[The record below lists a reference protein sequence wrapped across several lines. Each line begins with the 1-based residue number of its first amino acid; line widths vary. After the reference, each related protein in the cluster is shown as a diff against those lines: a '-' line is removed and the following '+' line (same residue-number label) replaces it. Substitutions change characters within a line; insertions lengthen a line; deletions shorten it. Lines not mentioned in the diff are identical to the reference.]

1 MRPNGKSRETCSFF
15 MSGIWNWKR
24 LILEK
29 RTNVRYNEKEVCV
42 KGGIGMKIVAKPID
56 AIVVFQQGSHP
67 VPHKFKYMCPDG
79 SMKYVQVERIFASEI
94 RKAGNSEVI
103 LYQCQSRIEGEAKR
117 YELKFFLK
125 EARWELY
132 KI

>member
-1 MRPNGKSRETCSFF
+1 
-15 MSGIWNWKR
+15 
-24 LILEK
+24 
-29 RTNVRYNEKEVCV
+29 
-42 KGGIGMKIVAKPID
+42 MKIVARPVDMI
-56 AIVVFQQGSHP
+56 AVFYQGRHP
-67 VPHKFKYMCPDG
+67 VPHKFKYLSPDG
-79 SMKYVQVERIFASEI
+79 SMKYIHVERIFASEV
-94 RKAGNSEVI
+94 RKNGNSEII

>member
-1 MRPNGKSRETCSFF
+1 
-15 MSGIWNWKR
+15 
-24 LILEK
+24 
-29 RTNVRYNEKEVCV
+29 
-42 KGGIGMKIVAKPID
+42 MKIVAKPVDMI
-56 AIVVFQQGSHP
+56 AVFYQGRHP
-67 VPHKFKYMCPDG
+67 VPHKFKYLCPDD
-79 SMKYVQVERIFASEI
+79 SMKYIHVEQSLSSQV

-103 LYQCQSRIEGEAKR
+103 LYQCQSCIEGEARR

>member
-1 MRPNGKSRETCSFF
+1 MCERRNR
-15 MSGIWNWKR
+15 I
-24 LILEK
+24 
-29 RTNVRYNEKEVCV
+29 
-42 KGGIGMKIVAKPID
+42 MKIVAKPID
-56 AIVVFQQGSHP
+56 AIVVFQQGAHP
-67 VPHKFKYMCPDG
+67 VPHKFKYKCPDG
-79 SMKYVQVERIFASEI
+79 SMKYVQVERIFSSEI

>member
-1 MRPNGKSRETCSFF
+1 
-15 MSGIWNWKR
+15 
-24 LILEK
+24 
-29 RTNVRYNEKEVCV
+29 
-42 KGGIGMKIVAKPID
+42 MKIVAKPID

-79 SMKYVQVERIFASEI
+79 SMKYVQVERIFSSEI

-103 LYQCQSRIEGEAKR
+103 LYQCQSRIAGEAKR